1 VALARGTAATVVAAP
16 ANEDGFPLDS
26 CDVGARLEQRREAL
40 QQANLVR
47 EARAK
52 LKGRIASGELS
63 AADVVVSSR
72 WELNSMPIE
81 KLLASQRGWGK
92 GRCSEF
98 LTRMQIR
105 ETKTI
110 GSMTERQRALVSA
123 VLNSVQR

>member
-1 VALARGTAATVVAAP
+1 M
-16 ANEDGFPLDS
+16 DS

-40 QQANLVR
+40 RQANLVR

-72 WELNSMPIE
+72 RELDSMPIE

-92 GRCSEF
+92 GRCSDF
-98 LTRMQIR
+98 LTRIQIR

-110 GSMTERQRALVSA
+110 GSMTERQRSLVSA
-123 VLNSVQR
+123 VLNSAQR

>member
-1 VALARGTAATVVAAP
+1 
-16 ANEDGFPLDS
+16 LDS
-26 CDVGARLEQRREAL
+26 CDLGARLEQRREAL
-40 QQANLVR
+40 RQANLVR

-52 LKGRIASGELS
+52 LKARIAAGELS
-63 AADVVVSSR
+63 AADVLASSR

-81 KLLASQRGWGK
+81 TLLTSQRGWGN

-98 LTRMQIR
+98 LMRVQIR

-110 GSMTERQRALVSA
+110 GSMTERQRAIVAA